1 METKRKTKEEMDEV
15 IECLQA
21 GGVAAFPT
29 DTVYG
34 LGVIYDDE
42 KALERLKEAKGR
54 PENKP
59 IPLMISNL
67 KQIESVA
74 VVTEKAK
81 KLIQKFMPGA
91 FTIILKKRE
100 NVPAYVTNGFDTIGI
115 RMPDDDFILELM
127 NRIGKPMLVTS
138 ANMSGMPTGTTFMEV
153 IEQLEGRIDMVV
165 KGMCGCKESSTI
177 VDASTDAVKLIRKG
191 PISEDEIMKIVDRT
205 EGEEGREVLYDS

>member
-1 METKRKTKEEMDEV
+1 MYKR
-15 IECLQA
+15 Q
-21 GGVAAFPT
+21 
-29 DTVYG
+29 
-34 LGVIYDDE
+34 
-42 KALERLKEAKGR
+42 
-54 PENKP
+54 
-59 IPLMISNL
+59 
-67 KQIESVA
+67 
-74 VVTEKAK
+74 
-81 KLIQKFMPGA
+81 
-91 FTIILKKRE
+91 E

-191 PISEDEIMKIVDRT
+191 PISEDEIMKIV
-205 EGEEGREVLYDS
+205 EEN

>member
-15 IECLQA
+15 IECLEA

-34 LGVIYDDE
+34 LGVVYDDE
-42 KALERLKEAKGR
+42 NALNRLKEAKGR

-74 VVTEKAK
+74 VVTDKAK

-100 NVPAYVTNGFDTIGI
+100 DVPAYVTNGFDTIGI
-115 RMPDDDFILELM
+115 RMPDDEFILEMM
-127 NRIGKPMLVTS
+127 NRIGKPLLVTS
-138 ANMSGMPTGTTFMEV
+138 ANMSGMPTGTTFIEV
-153 IEQLEGRIDMVV
+153 VEQLEGRIDMIV
-165 KGMCGCKESSTI
+165 KGMCGFKESSTI
-177 VDASTDAVKLIRKG
+177 VDVSTDAVKLIRKG
-191 PISEDEIMKIVDRT
+191 PISEDEIMKIV
-205 EGEEGREVLYDS
+205 EEN

>member
-1 METKRKTKEEMDEV
+1 METMRKTKEEMDEV
-15 IECLQA
+15 IECLKA

-42 KALERLKEAKGR
+42 EALNRLKEAKGR
-54 PENKP
+54 PESKP

-81 KLIQKFMPGA
+81 KLIKKFMPGA

-127 NRIGKPMLVTS
+127 ERIGKPMLVTS
-138 ANMSGMPTGTTFMEV
+138 ANMSGLPTGTTFIEV
-153 IEQLEGRIDMVV
+153 IEQLEGRIDLIV
-165 KGMCGCKESSTI
+165 KGMCGFKESSTI
-177 VDASTDAVKLIRKG
+177 VDASTDEVKLIRKG
-191 PISEDEIMKIVDRT
+191 PISEDEIMKIV
-205 EGEEGREVLYDS
+205 EEN

>member
-15 IECLQA
+15 IECLHA

-191 PISEDEIMKIVDRT
+191 PISEDEIMKIV
-205 EGEEGREVLYDS
+205 EEN

>member
-15 IECLQA
+15 IECLEA

-34 LGVIYDDE
+34 LGVVYDDE
-42 KALERLKEAKGR
+42 NALNRLKEAKGR

-74 VVTEKAK
+74 VVTDKAK

-100 NVPAYVTNGFDTIGI
+100 DVPAYVTNGFDTIGI
-115 RMPDDDFILELM
+115 RMPDDDFILEMM
-127 NRIGKPMLVTS
+127 NRIGKPLLVTS
-138 ANMSGMPTGTTFMEV
+138 ANMSGMPTGTTFIEV
-153 IEQLEGRIDMVV
+153 VEQLEGRIDMIV
-165 KGMCGCKESSTI
+165 KGMCGFKESSTI
-177 VDASTDAVKLIRKG
+177 VDVSTDAVKLIRKG
-191 PISEDEIMKIVDRT
+191 PISEDEIMKIV
-205 EGEEGREVLYDS
+205 EEN

>member
-15 IECLQA
+15 IECLKA

-34 LGVIYDDE
+34 LGVVYDDE
-42 KALERLKEAKGR
+42 SALNRLKEAKGR

-74 VVTEKAK
+74 VVSEKAK

-138 ANMSGMPTGTTFMEV
+138 ANMSGMPTGTTFIEV
-153 IEQLEGRIDMVV
+153 IEQLEGRIDMIV

-191 PISEDEIMKIVDRT
+191 PISEDEIMKIV
-205 EGEEGREVLYDS
+205 EEN

>member
-15 IECLQA
+15 IECLEA

-34 LGVIYDDE
+34 LGVVYDDE
-42 KALERLKEAKGR
+42 NALNRLKEAKGR

-74 VVTEKAK
+74 VVTDKAK

-100 NVPAYVTNGFDTIGI
+100 DVPAYVTNGFDTIGI
-115 RMPDDDFILELM
+115 RMPDDEFILEMM
-127 NRIGKPMLVTS
+127 NRIGKPLLVTS
-138 ANMSGMPTGTTFMEV
+138 ANMSGMPTGTTFIEV
-153 IEQLEGRIDMVV
+153 IEQLEGRIDMIV
-165 KGMCGCKESSTI
+165 KGMCGFKESSTI
-177 VDASTDAVKLIRKG
+177 VDVSTDAVKLIRKG
-191 PISEDEIMKIVDRT
+191 PISEDEIMKIV
-205 EGEEGREVLYDS
+205 EEN

>member
-165 KGMCGCKESSTI
+165 KGC
-177 VDASTDAVKLIRKG
+177 AAVRKAQ
-191 PISEDEIMKIVDRT
+191 P
-205 EGEEGREVLYDS
+205 L

>member
-15 IECLQA
+15 IECLEA

-34 LGVIYDDE
+34 LGVVYDDE
-42 KALERLKEAKGR
+42 SALNRLKEAKGR

-74 VVTEKAK
+74 VVTDKAK

-100 NVPAYVTNGFDTIGI
+100 DVPAYVTNGFDTIGI
-115 RMPDDDFILELM
+115 RMPDDDFILEMM
-127 NRIGKPMLVTS
+127 NRIGKPLLVTS
-138 ANMSGMPTGTTFMEV
+138 ANMSGMPTGTTFIEV
-153 IEQLEGRIDMVV
+153 IEQLEGRIDMIV
-165 KGMCGCKESSTI
+165 KGMCGFKESSTI
-177 VDASTDAVKLIRKG
+177 VDVSTDAVKLIRKG
-191 PISEDEIMKIVDRT
+191 PISEDEIMKIV
-205 EGEEGREVLYDS
+205 EEN

>member
-1 METKRKTKEEMDEV
+1 METKKKKKEEMEEV
-15 IECLQA
+15 IECLKA

-191 PISEDEIMKIVDRT
+191 PISEDEIMKIV
-205 EGEEGREVLYDS
+205 EEN

>member
-100 NVPAYVTNGFDTIGI
+100 NVPAYRRLANGHTNH
-115 RMPDDDFILELM
+115 RC
-127 NRIGKPMLVTS
+127 R
-138 ANMSGMPTGTTFMEV
+138 
-153 IEQLEGRIDMVV
+153 R
-165 KGMCGCKESSTI
+165 
-177 VDASTDAVKLIRKG
+177 
-191 PISEDEIMKIVDRT
+191 PISLCRYLNAFSIRSFAEITWTPVASRM
-205 EGEEGREVLYDS
+205 VLSFESIIHETSC

>member
-15 IECLQA
+15 IECLEA

-34 LGVIYDDE
+34 LGVVYDDE
-42 KALERLKEAKGR
+42 NALNRLKEAKGR

-74 VVTEKAK
+74 VVTDRAK

-100 NVPAYVTNGFDTIGI
+100 DVPAYVTNGFDTIGI
-115 RMPDDDFILELM
+115 RMPDDEFILEMM
-127 NRIGKPMLVTS
+127 NRIGKPLLVTS
-138 ANMSGMPTGTTFMEV
+138 ANMSGMPTGTTFIEV
-153 IEQLEGRIDMVV
+153 IEQLEGRIDMIV
-165 KGMCGCKESSTI
+165 KGMCGFKESSTI
-177 VDASTDAVKLIRKG
+177 VDVSTDAVKLIRKG
-191 PISEDEIMKIVDRT
+191 PISEDEIMKIV
-205 EGEEGREVLYDS
+205 EEN